1 MGRPEI
7 LAPAGS
13 MEALIAAVRCG
24 ADAVYVG
31 GTSYSARSS
40 ATNFDAQQ
48 LAQAAEICR
57 LYGVK
62 LHLAVNTLLTD
73 TELPAFQRYLQ
84 TIGQY
89 PDACIVQDL
98 GAVRVIREILPDM
111 PVHASTQMSIHS
123 PAGAEMAMQLGCS
136 RVVAAREMS
145 KDDLAALCRMPV
157 EVEAFV
163 HGALCMSVSGQ
174 CSFSAIVGGRS
185 ANRGACAQA
194 CRLPWHTPKG
204 KNPAALSLKDLSLV
218 ERVQELCEIGIDS
231 FKIEGRMKRPEYVA
245 AAVTA
250 LRMALD
256 GEQPDM
262 ETLQA
267 VFSRSGFTD
276 GYFTG
281 RKQNMFGFRRK
292 EDVLAAGGVFDQL
305 ARLYAKPRTV
315 ERLDFSMCL
324 TPEMPSCLTVHDSQG
339 HSAAVYGD
347 VPEVPQKSPLTQEV
361 LQKSMQKL
369 GGTIYTCGEVLLDN
383 PQGLFLSS
391 AQCNALR
398 REAAESM
405 DKLRIGL
412 QLPPYV
418 QRRVEQTMV
427 ELPSDRVEQPQG
439 TYRIHVRTNGQ
450 LTAALGTGCIV
461 CVPLQMAEQC
471 DASPSIW
478 LEAPRIIADETA
490 YRTMLS
496 VLRDRGF
503 TELVCHNLADVQI
516 GAELGMH
523 LHGGFGLNVTN
534 RLSALTL
541 REQGLED
548 VCASIELR
556 MQRIAELGQVL
567 PVGAMVYGRLPM
579 MLYRVC
585 PIRSQEGC
593 RKRDCF
599 LTDRTGRQFPLLCSG
614 HYQEMVNADIL
625 YLAGKPMPLDY
636 FDLYFTDEVPSQ
648 VEAVLNA
655 YRDGRG
661 EAPKARTSGLYYK
674 GGLQ

>member
-1 MGRPEI
+1 MIEI
-7 LAPAGS
+7 LAPCGGEDSLPA
-13 MEALIAAVRCG
+13 ALNSG
-24 ADAVYVG
+24 ADAVYLGV
-31 GTSYSARSS
+31 TAFSARRN
-40 ATNFDAQQ
+40 AKNFDLDA
-48 LAQAAEICR
+48 LSDAVR
-57 LYGVK
+57 LCHISGVK
-62 LHLAVNTLLTD
+62 VYVTLNTLVFDDELTGLAAAAAGIEKAGAD
-73 TELPAFQRYLQ
+73 
-84 TIGQY
+84 GV
-89 PDACIVQDL
+89 IVQDL
-98 GAVRVIREILPDM
+98 GAAQVIHKAAPSLRL
-111 PVHASTQMSIHS
+111 HASTQMTVTSA
-123 PAGAEMAMQLGCS
+123 AGAEFARKHGFS
-136 RVVAAREMS
+136 RVVLAREMS
-145 KDDLAALCRMPV
+145 FEEIERVVKNVDIET
-157 EVEAFV
+157 EVFV
-163 HGALCMSVSGQ
+163 HGALCVCVSGQ
-174 CSFSAIVGGRS
+174 CLMSAVYGGRS
-185 ANRGACAQA
+185 GNRGLCAQP
-194 CRLPWHTPKG
+194 CRLDLTYGDRHSV
-204 KNPAALSLKDLSLV
+204 LSLKDLSIIEHLP
-218 ERVQELCEIGIDS
+218 ELDRIGVTS
-231 FKIEGRMKRPEYVA
+231 AKIEGRMKRPEYVA
-245 AAVTA
+245 TAVTA

-281 RKQNMFGFRRK
+281 RKQDMFGFRRK

-324 TPEMPSCLTVHDSQG
+324 TPEMPSCLTVQDSEG

-398 REAAESM
+398 RMAAESM

-461 CVPLQMAEQC
+461 CVPLSMAEHC
-471 DASPSIW
+471 EGSPQLW

-490 YRTMLS
+490 YRTTLS

-534 RLSALTL
+534 RLTALTL

-614 HYQEMVNADIL
+614 HYQEMVNADML
-625 YLAGKPMPLDY
+625 WLAGKPMPLDY